1 MKECVVVHPWIFL
14 TPQPFHSHA
23 GSFLPLKSSLQ
34 ISHPKFSEQRLRKY
48 PIKRHSSRCDWAYS
62 QWGLRMNFGNKNTD
76 STGFINVMPIARVM
90 KNKEKIV

>member
-1 MKECVVVHPWIFL
+1 MRP
-14 TPQPFHSHA
+14 
-23 GSFLPLKSSLQ
+23 
-34 ISHPKFSEQRLRKY
+34 
-48 PIKRHSSRCDWAYS
+48 RCDWAYS